1 MYSDIENSSQIF
13 NLKTKLW
20 KSRQEDRDVT
30 TYYNQMVTLWQE
42 LDLCYED
49 EWDCRADSVRY
60 KKREENDRV
69 YVFLA
74 GLNQELDEVRG
85 RILGRKPLPSI
96 REVFSEVRREE
107 SRRKVML
114 KSKAED
120 EVETSAL
127 VSKGTDLDGDK
138 RRKPWCEHC
147 KKSWHTKDTCWK
159 LHGKPSNFKKKNGG
173 DSKVLQ
179 TVNEDSQK
187 QQIDSETPA
196 FTKEQ
201 LSQLYKLFKSPQF
214 SVTEPKSF
222 TPFCSFA
229 KNGTDHGEDDWM
241 C

>member
-1 MYSDIENSSQIF
+1 MLKSS
-13 NLKTKLW
+13 
-20 KSRQEDRDVT
+20 
-30 TYYNQMVTLWQE
+30 
-42 LDLCYED
+42 
-49 EWDCRADSVRY
+49 
-60 KKREENDRV
+60 
-69 YVFLA
+69 
-74 GLNQELDEVRG
+74 
-85 RILGRKPLPSI
+85 P
-96 REVFSEVRREE
+96 
-107 SRRKVML
+107 

-187 QQIDSETPA
+187 QQTDFETPA